1 MHAPAP
7 KPPELRICT
16 GDALHWLKQMRDN
29 SVDCAIVDP
38 PYGQTSLLWDQ
49 VVPGWAAAVRRVL
62 KPTGSMWVFGTLRHF
77 MEHGTDFKGFKLSHD
92 IIWEKHNGAGFFNDR
107 FRTVHELVA
116 HFYRDDSKW
125 SEVFKCPQFS
135 NDATAR
141 TVRRKQRSAH
151 WTGAR
156 GPSNYVSEDGGPRL
170 MRSVIYARSE
180 HGRAL
185 HPTQKPEDLVELLLR
200 YSCPPHGIVL
210 DPFGGAG
217 TTAVVAKAL
226 NRHCILIEL
235 NPAYVAIA
243 RKRLQL

>member
-1 MHAPAP
+1 
-7 KPPELRICT
+7 
-16 GDALHWLKQMRDN
+16 
-29 SVDCAIVDP
+29 
-38 PYGQTSLLWDQ
+38 
-49 VVPGWAAAVRRVL
+49 
-62 KPTGSMWVFGTLRHF
+62 
-77 MEHGTDFKGFKLSHD
+77 
-92 IIWEKHNGAGFFNDR
+92 
-107 FRTVHELVA
+107 
-116 HFYRDDSKW
+116 
-125 SEVFKCPQFS
+125 
-135 NDATAR
+135 
-141 TVRRKQRSAH
+141 
-151 WTGAR
+151 
-156 GPSNYVSEDGGPRL
+156 